1 MIIRT
6 NRYIKELQNILNF
19 ISQDSIFQAKKF
31 KNELDLKIDNIPN
44 YPLIYRKSFLYDDE
58 NVRNLIFKGYVI
70 PYLIDDDNILILGI
84 YKNNLWKP

>member
-58 NVRNLIFKGYVI
+58 NVRDLIFKGYVI